1 MIYITILFGGIA
13 VLFIVLFLLNYYSI
27 KNISKELKTLRN
39 VDTNQQLRLISPN
52 ENIEKLVL
60 VVESKAG

>member
-39 VDTNQQLRLISPN
+39 VDTNQQLRLTSPN
-52 ENIEKLVL
+52 ENIDY
-60 VVESKAG
+60 